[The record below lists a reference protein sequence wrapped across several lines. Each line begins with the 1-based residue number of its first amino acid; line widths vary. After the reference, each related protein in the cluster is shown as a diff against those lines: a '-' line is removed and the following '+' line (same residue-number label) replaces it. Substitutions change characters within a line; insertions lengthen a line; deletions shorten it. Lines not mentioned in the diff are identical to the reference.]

1 MSCFLAKPPS
11 FWSGERASVAVA
23 PLVNFGSLAQVR
35 AAVATSSLLQGETI
49 STLLLTVLLAIGL
62 FFFLRA
68 SGKDRVETR
77 LYSSSRGLEEMG
89 SLLREHLEGRAY
101 RLQSTDA
108 EGIATFAGQARPSVG
123 LAAFLTGLAGV
134 GLACLALV
142 LHMLEPGWG
151 AWPWTLVLA
160 SPWAG
165 WYYWR
170 RNHRLEQLR
179 LKLQEA
185 DPPPGSLLWVEGHR
199 DELEVLAASLGL
211 QEREPERG

>member
-1 MSCFLAKPPS
+1 MGFVPVIPMN
-11 FWSGERASVAVA
+11 W
-23 PLVNFGSLAQVR
+23 
-35 AAVATSSLLQGETI
+35 VATSLPLSLKGEAI
-49 STLLLTVLLAIGL
+49 STLALTLLLGIGL

-68 SGKDRVETR
+68 SGRDRSETR
-77 LYSSSRGLEEMG
+77 FYSSSRSLEEMG
-89 SLLREHLEGRAY
+89 SLLRKHLEGRAY
-101 RLQSTDA
+101 RLQFADA
-108 EGIATFAGQARPSVG
+108 EGIATFVGQARPSVG
-123 LAAFLTGLAGV
+123 LAVFLTGLAGV

-142 LHMLEPGWG
+142 LSLLEPSWR

-160 SPWAG
+160 APWAG

-170 RNHRLEQLR
+170 RNYRLERLR

-185 DPPPGSLLWVEGHR
+185 DPPPGSLLWVEGQR